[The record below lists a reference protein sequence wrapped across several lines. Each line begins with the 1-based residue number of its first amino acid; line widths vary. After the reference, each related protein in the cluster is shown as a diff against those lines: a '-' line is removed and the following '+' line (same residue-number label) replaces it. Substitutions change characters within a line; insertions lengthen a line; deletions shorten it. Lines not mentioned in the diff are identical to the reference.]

1 MMDRDGEGRGVDW
14 GAISLLMSATEWK
27 KYQEKVSNIYLTPC
41 NS

>member
-1 MMDRDGEGRGVDW
+1 MMAREGEGRGVDR